1 MSQEVILFSLCEHQS
16 PIGGHFHETLDEAQ
30 LFELRRELGILD
42 PKNLNLITWLQSF
55 IYLVFSLE
63 TLHTSAEDN
72 LPRLGIMHTYAC
84 YNN

>member
-1 MSQEVILFSLCEHQS
+1 VSTNHQLADIFTK
-16 PIGGHFHETLDEAQ
+16 PLDEARF
-30 LFELRRELGILD
+30 FELRRELGILD
-42 PKNLNLITWLQSF
+42 PKNLDLITWLQSF

-63 TLHTSAEDN
+63 TLHTSAEDI